1 MGGIISAAVKSQAK
15 IRLSAVNLT
24 GTQAAGAYSNR
35 LVRAVVIYLDFSDVG
50 LPHSVGR
57 AMRMGNLSAEN
68 NAFSANA
75 ALSHLSLPP
84 SLRII
89 IQSALPIIPHQN
101 AECKSFFIF
110 VRNYLRKVLTN
121 ASILSNA
128 LEICSTE

>member
-1 MGGIISAAVKSQAK
+1 MGGIISAAVKTQAK

-50 LPHSVGR
+50 LPYSVGR

-84 SLRII
+84 S
-89 IQSALPIIPHQN
+89 
-101 AECKSFFIF
+101 
-110 VRNYLRKVLTN
+110 
-121 ASILSNA
+121 
-128 LEICSTE
+128 

>member
-1 MGGIISAAVKSQAK
+1 MDRVGEKHTNKKAFGISRRLLSLPFSKRSHSASD
-15 IRLSAVNLT
+15 LS

-84 SLRII
+84 S
-89 IQSALPIIPHQN
+89 
-101 AECKSFFIF
+101 
-110 VRNYLRKVLTN
+110 
-121 ASILSNA
+121 
-128 LEICSTE
+128 